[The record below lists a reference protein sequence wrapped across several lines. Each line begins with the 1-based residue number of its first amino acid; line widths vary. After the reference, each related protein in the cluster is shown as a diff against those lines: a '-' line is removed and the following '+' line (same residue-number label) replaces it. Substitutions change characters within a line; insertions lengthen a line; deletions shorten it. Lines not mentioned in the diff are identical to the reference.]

1 MGMTVDSAR
10 VGPFTARVR
19 LSVASLLISAVLCGC
34 AAPPPGGTAS
44 GNPSRVSPRPAFP
57 TPAVPE
63 RGSATPAEPGVRM
76 DRRVSGRVVSVNPA
90 LRFVVMDFPVWQM
103 PALDQ
108 RLNIY
113 RNEQKIGEVKVTG
126 PTRDTTVA
134 GDLVAGEAQLGD
146 EVRE

>member
-1 MGMTVDSAR
+1 
-10 VGPFTARVR
+10 
-19 LSVASLLISAVLCGC
+19 
-34 AAPPPGGTAS
+34 
-44 GNPSRVSPRPAFP
+44 
-57 TPAVPE
+57 
-63 RGSATPAEPGVRM
+63 M

-90 LRFVVMDFPVWQM
+90 LRFVVMDFSLWRM
-103 PALDQ
+103 PTMDQ
-108 RLNIY
+108 RLSIY